1 MILFSIILNSF
12 IAVGVQKVAFK
23 LYKQVCFYR
32 RWSNNKT
39 QFVAFWSREKKEKKG
54 EKKKK
59 KINGNMVL
67 NIHRNRT
74 KVQSANLLRILAV
87 IVLIFHLL

>member
-1 MILFSIILNSF
+1 MLFSIILNSF

-39 QFVAFWSREKKEKKG
+39 QFVAFWSREKKKKKG

-59 KINGNMVL
+59 KSMETWCLTSTETAQKSSQQMYSGY
-67 NIHRNRT
+67 
-74 KVQSANLLRILAV
+74 
-87 IVLIFHLL
+87 

>member
-32 RWSNNKT
+32 RWSNKT

-74 KVQSANLLRILAV
+74 KVQSANVLRILAV
-87 IVLIFHLL
+87 IVLIFHPL